1 MELDTVQKK
10 VIRSKPFG
18 FSILKGGKG
27 SGKTTTAIYRI
38 LHLKNNYCLYDE
50 DGILMVNCKADEL
63 AFINS
68 FYKKVEGESNLD
80 FISLF
85 SNNKKNVH
93 INNSSDIISNFFKEY
108 LTTVDSNI
116 EVIYDKNKKISILK
130 QCIKSLIEAGDFHR
144 ILREDY
150 IDFLLDEIKWI
161 KACCY
166 TELEEYQNSDRVGR
180 RYKKGLGPQR
190 LLKNSQERAV
200 IFKLMTKY
208 SESLKM
214 MNMLDYEDM
223 LILTLNFIKNNSVKK
238 FTHVVIDGSQN
249 LTRIEL
255 EIFRALC
262 HSKAYSSM
270 LLTVDTNSVE
280 NSFAWLV
287 KGRRSNSFGFNIVGK
302 SYVLKQSYSTQENSK
317 NKENL
322 FVENYQY
329 IDIRHNR
336 KIDFIKDGANSAE
349 VIVKYGDNDEIYSL
363 DELKD
368 LPVYSDIAAG
378 EPILMNTELEANFSI
393 PKQWIKGLRNCFML
407 KVKGD
412 SMLGA
417 NIEDG
422 DYVVIKKQH
431 DAQNHE
437 IVAVDF
443 DGSATLKR
451 LSLKNGTAQLI
462 PENAKY
468 SPINLYGIEA
478 SILGIAVGIIKI
490 KS

>member
-1 MELDTVQKK
+1 
-10 VIRSKPFG
+10 
-18 FSILKGGKG
+18 
-27 SGKTTTAIYRI
+27 
-38 LHLKNNYCLYDE
+38 
-50 DGILMVNCKADEL
+50 
-63 AFINS
+63 
-68 FYKKVEGESNLD
+68 
-80 FISLF
+80 
-85 SNNKKNVH
+85 
-93 INNSSDIISNFFKEY
+93 
-108 LTTVDSNI
+108 
-116 EVIYDKNKKISILK
+116 
-130 QCIKSLIEAGDFHR
+130 
-144 ILREDY
+144 
-150 IDFLLDEIKWI
+150 
-161 KACCY
+161 
-166 TELEEYQNSDRVGR
+166 
-180 RYKKGLGPQR
+180 
-190 LLKNSQERAV
+190 
-200 IFKLMTKY
+200 
-208 SESLKM
+208 

-223 LILTLNFIKNNSVKK
+223 IILTLNFIKNNSVKK

-255 EIFRALC
+255 EIFKALC

-270 LLTVDTNSVE
+270 LLTVDTNNVE

-317 NKENL
+317 NKGNS

-336 KIDFIKDGANSAE
+336 KIDFIKDGANSSE
-349 VIVKYGDNDEIYSL
+349 VIVQYGDNNEIYSL

-378 EPILMNTELEANFSI
+378 EPILMNTELESNFSI

-422 DYVVIKKQH
+422 DYVVIKKQN

-451 LSLKNGTAQLI
+451 LSLKNGTAQLL